1 MRRYAVIRGISA
13 LVCALAFHAALVA
26 CAVFF
31 GWFSPDPTTL
41 PELDLTSIDLSFS
54 ETPDETAAPATPPP
68 QPAVEPPPPP
78 APEPP
83 PPAPEPPPPPAPEP
97 PPPAPEPPPPPAPE
111 PPPPAPKPP
120 PPPAPE
126 SPPPAPEPPPPP
138 VPEPPPPPVVQP
150 PKPPPPPTP
159 KAPPPP
165 QVTPRPKEVKPVPK
179 APPKPT
185 PAPKPQESPPPKPQP
200 SVAIPPAPAPS
211 QARIA
216 VDKPPIPR
224 RRIKPEYPRGARE
237 RGEEGDVTLE
247 LDISESG
254 TVNDVR
260 IIASCGFA
268 ELEQAAI
275 QTVKHA
281 RFTPARRGN
290 SKVPATARLT
300 LTFRLKD

>member
-13 LVCALAFHAALVA
+13 LLCALAFHAVLVA
-26 CAVFF
+26 CAAFF

-54 ETPDETAAPATPPP
+54 ETPEETAAPATPPP
-68 QPAVEPPPPP
+68 QPAVEPPP
-78 APEPP
+78 APD
-83 PPAPEPPPPPAPEP
+83 PPPPPAPEP
-97 PPPAPEPPPPPAPE
+97 PPPAPEPPPIVKPPE
-111 PPPPAPKPP
+111 PVPPKTPKP
-120 PPPAPE
+120 
-126 SPPPAPEPPPPP
+126 
-138 VPEPPPPPVVQP
+138 VV
-150 PKPPPPPTP
+150 
-159 KAPPPP
+159 PP
-165 QVTPRPKEVKPVPK
+165 QAMPRPAEAKPVPK
-179 APPKPT
+179 VPPKPS
-185 PAPKPQESPPPKPQP
+185 PDPKPPESPPPKPQP

-216 VDKPPIPR
+216 VDKPPVPR

-275 QTVKHA
+275 QTVKRA

-290 SKVPATARLT
+290 SKVPASARIT

>member
-13 LVCALAFHAALVA
+13 LLCALAFHAAIVA
-26 CAVFF
+26 CAAFL
-31 GWFSPDPTTL
+31 GCFSPGTTTL

-54 ETPDETAAPATPPP
+54 ETPDEMAAPASPPP
-68 QPAVEPPPPP
+68 QPAVEPPPPAPETPPPPPEPLPP

-83 PPAPEPPPPPAPEP
+83 PPAPEPPPLTPQPPPVVEPLPPDWDNGRLARCGSAGDVTVEP
-97 PPPAPEPPPPPAPE
+97 PVSPA
-111 PPPPAPKPP
+111 
-120 PPPAPE
+120 
-126 SPPPAPEPPPPP
+126 PPPP
-138 VPEPPPPPVVQP
+138 VPAPPPPVPAP
-150 PKPPPPPTP
+150 PLPVPAPPPPVPAPPPPTP
-159 KAPPPP
+159 A
-165 QVTPRPKEVKPVPK
+165 
-179 APPKPT
+179 
-185 PAPKPQESPPPKPQP
+185 PPPKPQP

-216 VDKPPIPR
+216 VDKPPVPR

-290 SKVPATARLT
+290 AKVPATARLT

>member
-1 MRRYAVIRGISA
+1 MSLPSVSREDFSA
-13 LVCALAFHAALVA
+13 LLFRCL
-26 CAVFF
+26 
-31 GWFSPDPTTL
+31 
-41 PELDLTSIDLSFS
+41 
-54 ETPDETAAPATPPP
+54 
-68 QPAVEPPPPP
+68 
-78 APEPP
+78 
-83 PPAPEPPPPPAPEP
+83 
-97 PPPAPEPPPPPAPE
+97 
-111 PPPPAPKPP
+111 
-120 PPPAPE
+120 
-126 SPPPAPEPPPPP
+126 PPP
-138 VPEPPPPPVVQP
+138 VLPGCFLPILSRRGCRR
-150 PKPPPPPTP
+150 
-159 KAPPPP
+159 AG
-165 QVTPRPKEVKPVPK
+165 RP
-179 APPKPT
+179 
-185 PAPKPQESPPPKPQP
+185 
-200 SVAIPPAPAPS
+200 IPPAPAPS

-224 RRIKPEYPRGARE
+224 RRIKPEYPRGARA

>member
-13 LVCALAFHAALVA
+13 LLCALAFHTVLVA
-26 CAVFF
+26 CAAFF

-54 ETPDETAAPATPPP
+54 ETPEETAAPATPPP
-68 QPAVEPPPPP
+68 QPAVEPPPAPDPPPPP
-78 APEPP
+78 APEPPP

-97 PPPAPEPPPPPAPE
+97 PPPAPEPPPPAPE
-111 PPPPAPKPP
+111 PPPIVKPPEPVPPKTPKP
-120 PPPAPE
+120 
-126 SPPPAPEPPPPP
+126 
-138 VPEPPPPPVVQP
+138 VV
-150 PKPPPPPTP
+150 
-159 KAPPPP
+159 PP
-165 QVTPRPKEVKPVPK
+165 QAMPRPAEAKPVPK
-179 APPKPT
+179 VPPKPS
-185 PAPKPQESPPPKPQP
+185 PDPKPPESPPPKPQP

-216 VDKPPIPR
+216 VDKPPVPR

-275 QTVKHA
+275 QTVKRA

-290 SKVPATARLT
+290 SKVPASARIT

>member
-1 MRRYAVIRGISA
+1 MRRLAVIRGISA
-13 LVCALAFHAALVA
+13 LLCALAFHAALVA
-26 CAVFF
+26 CAAFF

-54 ETPDETAAPATPPP
+54 ETPEETAAPATPPP
-68 QPAVEPPPPP
+68 QPAVEPPPPAPEPPTP

-83 PPAPEPPPPPAPEP
+83 PIVKPLEPVPPKT
-97 PPPAPEPPPPPAPE
+97 
-111 PPPPAPKPP
+111 PKP
-120 PPPAPE
+120 
-126 SPPPAPEPPPPP
+126 
-138 VPEPPPPPVVQP
+138 VV
-150 PKPPPPPTP
+150 
-159 KAPPPP
+159 PP
-165 QVTPRPKEVKPVPK
+165 QAMPRPAEAKPVPK
-179 APPKPT
+179 VPPKPS
-185 PAPKPQESPPPKPQP
+185 PDPKPQESPPPKPQP

-216 VDKPPIPR
+216 VDKPPVPR

-275 QTVKHA
+275 QTVKRA